1 MRLSSGDRLFIG
13 SIYVFLVLLAFVAFY
28 PFWNAAVISFNSGTD
43 TMQGGVT
50 FWPRE
55 FTLENY
61 KVVFKDERLIDGF
74 IISIFRTI
82 VGTLLSVMATA
93 ILAYGISKPQLSG
106 RNVYMVLCIITMY
119 FSGGLIP
126 SYLLI
131 RELGLMNTF
140 WVMVVPGII
149 NVWNMII
156 FRTFFEE
163 YRQGWRNRPEST
175 DLPTG
180 AYCFESYCRSPVR
193 SLPPY
198 RCLRPCT
205 TGMTGLHRAFTFP
218 IQICSRFRRSFSRS

>member
-156 FRTFFEE
+156 FRTFFS
-163 YRQGWRNRPEST
+163 RN
-175 DLPTG
+175 TG
-180 AYCFESYCRSPVR
+180 RAGGIGPNRRIFQLGRIVSNRTAALRSGHCHLIAVHGRVP
-193 SLPPY
+193 LE
-198 RCLRPCT
+198 
-205 TGMTGLHRAFTFP
+205 
-218 IQICSRFRRSFSRS
+218 